1 MNYLSQF
8 KKDFWDNK
16 IDIRQFYWCDNSNPS
31 DSKSENHRDLPN
43 VVSDLYNHHR
53 PISAACLPIAKQIV
67 GSDQQITIKLPRISD
82 LLIGIQ
88 HQPTI
93 SMVTFTVNNYSESI
107 TVEGQLRQVGAH
119 NIWIFTELPIPLIS
133 LAYDD
138 NIFLEVSIKLNN
150 QYSLQAFNQDVFKAY
165 CGYFNRSIQ
174 FQTINQAVYDIPLC
188 DQKSSLSIVCGLWT
202 IKSENRH
209 DFDQIGKSD

>member
-16 IDIRQFYWCDNSNPS
+16 IDIREFYWSDNNFNSDNSSGKISNRGPS
-31 DSKSENHRDLPN
+31 
-43 VVSDLYNHHR
+43 VVNDLYNENR
-53 PISAACLPIAKQIV
+53 PVASACLPIAKQIV
-67 GSDQQITIKLPRISD
+67 GSDQQITIRLPRIAD

-93 SMVTFTVNNYSESI
+93 SMVTFTIHNHSESI
-107 TVEGQLRQVGAH
+107 TIEGQLKKVGIH
-119 NIWIFTELPIPLIS
+119 NIWVFTELPIPLIS
-133 LAYDD
+133 VSYDD
-138 NIFLEVSIKLNN
+138 SVFLEVSIKLNN

-188 DQKSSLSIVCGLWT
+188 DEKLVLSIVCGLWT
-202 IKSENRH
+202 IKSN
-209 DFDQIGKSD
+209 

>member
-16 IDIRQFYWCDNSNPS
+16 IPIRQFYWSDNSNLP
-31 DSKSENHRDLPN
+31 DSRVVVVLPESEPN
-43 VVSDLYNHHR
+43 VVSDLYNHHK
-53 PISAACLPIAKQIV
+53 PIAAACLPIAKQIV
-67 GSDQQITIKLPRISD
+67 GSDQQITIRLPRISD

-93 SMVTFTVNNYSESI
+93 SMVTFTIHNYSESI
-107 TVEGQLRQVGAH
+107 TVEGQLKQVGIH

-133 LAYDD
+133 LSYDD
-138 NIFLEVSIKLNN
+138 NIYLEVSIKLNS

-188 DQKSSLSIVCGLWT
+188 DNKSLLSIVCGLWT
-202 IKSENRH
+202 IKS
-209 DFDQIGKSD
+209 KK